1 MGCPERLL
9 KKAPTWAFN
18 KVLVR
23 EVMLMNPASER
34 LRQESCRKF
43 EVSLACI
50 ANSKLTWAT

>member
-1 MGCPERLL
+1 M

-18 KVLVR
+18 KVLVG

-34 LRQESCRKF
+34 LRQEGCRKF
-43 EVSLACI
+43 EVSLAYI